1 MPTPSGKSLNLL
13 RGEQRPRQEDRRP
26 RRVASRHTRHSL
38 KPRSMLEGARRGHP
52 AWRRGL
58 GGKQGPRCQAIV
70 DRAHR
75 AVRVG
80 TARLSLSPR

>member
-1 MPTPSGKSLNLL
+1 MPTPSAKSLNLL
-13 RGEQRPRQEDRRP
+13 HGEQGPRQEDRCP
-26 RRVASRHTRHSL
+26 RRVVSRHARHSL
-38 KPRSMLEGARRGHP
+38 QPRSMLEGARRGHP

-70 DRAHR
+70 DRARR

-80 TARLSLSPR
+80 TAGLSLSPR